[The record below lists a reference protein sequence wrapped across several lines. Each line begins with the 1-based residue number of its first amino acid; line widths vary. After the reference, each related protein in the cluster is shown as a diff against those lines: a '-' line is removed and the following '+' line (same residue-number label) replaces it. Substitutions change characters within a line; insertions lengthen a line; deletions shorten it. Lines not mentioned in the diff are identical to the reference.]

1 MEVLIP
7 LLTLGGLYLAS
18 NTSNTG
24 VANTNT
30 NRTNMTEGFER
41 LPNTQLPDRNF
52 STEFGDNADVTA
64 QLSTLNTYAAGDAG
78 AYTDKY
84 FYQKEHTISPSSS
97 SSSSPAG
104 NEQFTA
110 LSGQQVPASYFSKHS
125 NPVPF
130 FGGRLRSRADPS
142 SSESYLDNA
151 VGSGSQH
158 IVKSEQAPLFQP
170 MEHANWAYGAPS
182 NSDFI
187 QSRMHVSQK
196 MNSVMPFESER
207 VAPGLGLGAGT
218 QGTGGFN
225 NGMMS
230 RELWMDKG
238 VDDLRVETKSKA
250 SEFSFLG
257 YEGPA
262 MGKVVN
268 RGILGAVEKNRPD
281 RAFEWGADRL
291 FTSTGAEKGVTNRS
305 VQLMQDTSR
314 ADTTT
319 SYVGNAK
326 YNNEHAYVTGEYMPS
341 KHIDLGTLPLTG
353 ASMTGKQDINESDYG
368 VKTQTA
374 YGNNRSAN
382 RQPDDMLGILGGV
395 IGAAVAPLL
404 DVLRPSRRE
413 NTTGTMRPYQN
424 VRMPVSAPYLHD
436 PTNRPAPTIRDMNC
450 ASAFHMNVNAA
461 PQGAHSVT
469 GSQLRV
475 VQRPSTD
482 REYSGVAGAASA
494 HNMRSNEDVMNQRN
508 NETRQDLMQGYMVQG
523 NMSLHNSDI
532 NMRMSGKDAYLS
544 NNRPLAPAGIPQG
557 PNAQLRGENT
567 TWMSPVQSNMQS
579 DRNADIDVQGILKR
593 NPLAITR
600 TAFA

>member
-18 NTSNTG
+18 NTTNSTSTSSN
-24 VANTNT
+24 
-30 NRTNMTEGFER
+30 NRNGGGIINNGYGNRPMTNMTEGFRAAADDR

-52 STEFGDNADVTA
+52 SSDLPFGIDDVDLTA
-64 QLSTLNTYAAGDAG
+64 QLSTVNTYAAGDAG

-84 FYQKEHTISPSSS
+84 FYEKQPTSSS
-97 SSSSPAG
+97 GGS
-104 NEQFTA
+104 EQFTA

-158 IVKSEQAPLFQP
+158 IIKSEQAPLFQP

-196 MNSVMPFESER
+196 MNSITPFEPER

-238 VDDLRVETKSKA
+238 VDDLRVDTNSKA

-305 VQLMQDTSR
+305 VQLLQDTTR
-314 ADTTT
+314 PDTTT

-326 YNNEHAYVTGEYMPS
+326 YNTEHAYVTGEYMPS

-353 ASMTGKQDINESDYG
+353 ASITGKQDINESDYG
-368 VKTQTA
+368 INTQTA
-374 YGNNRSAN
+374 YGNNRTAN
-382 RQPDDMLGILGGV
+382 RQPDDMFGILGGV

-404 DVLRPSRRE
+404 DILRPSRRE
-413 NTTGTMRPYQN
+413 NTTGNMRP
-424 VRMPVSAPYLHD
+424 
-436 PTNRPAPTIRDMNC
+436 
-450 ASAFHMNVNAA
+450 
-461 PQGAHSVT
+461 
-469 GSQLRV
+469 
-475 VQRPSTD
+475 
-482 REYSGVAGAASA
+482 
-494 HNMRSNEDVMNQRN
+494 
-508 NETRQDLMQGYMVQG
+508 
-523 NMSLHNSDI
+523 
-532 NMRMSGKDAYLS
+532 
-544 NNRPLAPAGIPQG
+544 
-557 PNAQLRGENT
+557 
-567 TWMSPVQSNMQS
+567 
-579 DRNADIDVQGILKR
+579 
-593 NPLAITR
+593 
-600 TAFA
+600 